1 MHVQSRRGNFQA
13 QKKSEFNGKNSP
25 ALISASLPLFLQLK
39 TSKRVY
45 NFCAQDG
52 QSAQQWMDRIQSCI
66 SDA

>member
-1 MHVQSRRGNFQA
+1 MVI
-13 QKKSEFNGKNSP
+13 P
-25 ALISASLPLFLQLK
+25 AGPSMGAPKYTSDKAFFDLK

>member
-1 MHVQSRRGNFQA
+1 MVV
-13 QKKSEFNGKNSP
+13 P
-25 ALISASLPLFLQLK
+25 AGPSMGAPKHTSDKAFFDLK